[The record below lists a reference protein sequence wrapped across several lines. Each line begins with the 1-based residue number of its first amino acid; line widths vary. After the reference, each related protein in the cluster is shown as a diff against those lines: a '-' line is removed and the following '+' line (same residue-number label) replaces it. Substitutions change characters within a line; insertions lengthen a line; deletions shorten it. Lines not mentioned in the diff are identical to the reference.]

1 MKTIAI
7 ILAAGS
13 GRRFGASEPKQYLR
27 LGHQTV
33 LEHAVEAFLRHPLI
47 DEVAIV
53 VHRDYMQAVSEL
65 VRKNEWTKVRHV
77 IEGGNEALRHRQCAF
92 YR

>member
-53 VHRDYMQAVSEL
+53 VHRD
-65 VRKNEWTKVRHV
+65 
-77 IEGGNEALRHRQCAF
+77 
-92 YR
+92 